1 MRQNDFTLKCNLPRL
16 PGESDCG
23 SLYLET
29 SHNHNYHKIT
39 SQNVHEIEKIN
50 EKRKHRAESRTKNT
64 NSQKKNWWTYAIIEI
79 EAQTLLPTVDI
90 SNTREGHNL
99 QQVRPPISREPVYVH
114 NSSVFDKDT

>member
-1 MRQNDFTLKCNLPRL
+1 MKKENTGLKAERR
-16 PGESDCG
+16 
-23 SLYLET
+23 T
-29 SHNHNYHKIT
+29 QIHK
-39 SQNVHEIEKIN
+39 
-50 EKRKHRAESRTKNT
+50 
-64 NSQKKNWWTYAIIEI
+64 KKNWWTYAIIEI

>member
-64 NSQKKNWWTYAIIEI
+64 NSQKKK
-79 EAQTLLPTVDI
+79 LVDLRYNRNRG
-90 SNTREGHNL
+90 SD
-99 QQVRPPISREPVYVH
+99 P
-114 NSSVFDKDT
+114 FADC